1 MYSVVLQ
8 NLKSKKLSVSASSRT
23 RLPQRKADR
32 LERETLLIGVEES
45 NGFSDL

>member
-23 RLPQRKADR
+23 GLPQRKADR
-32 LERETLLIGVEES
+32 LERETLLMVLR
-45 NGFSDL
+45 NPRDF